1 MDHFMTSKYLG
12 GKLNSTVEIFEEI
25 NVKGRVEIFEE
36 VKVSSTVFQ
45 MFAVCSLVLDEFQYI
60 STGRLVFLEGLA
72 ARCQG
77 E

>member
-12 GKLNSTVEIFEEI
+12 AKLNSTVEIFKKKK
-25 NVKGRVEIFEE
+25 VKGSVEIFEE
-36 VKVSSTVFQ
+36 EKVNGTVFQ